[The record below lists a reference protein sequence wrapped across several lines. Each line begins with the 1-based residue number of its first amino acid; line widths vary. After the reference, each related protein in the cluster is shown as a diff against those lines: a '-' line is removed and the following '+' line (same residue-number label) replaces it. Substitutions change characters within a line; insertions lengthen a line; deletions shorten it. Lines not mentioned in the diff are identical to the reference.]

1 MKAIAPSL
9 ALHRCTPD
17 ELDIFWSNRREVAR
31 LLIERGADLDVKDK
45 VCHSLI
51 IFISL

>member
-1 MKAIAPSL
+1 MKAIEPSL
-9 ALHRCTPD
+9 AIHMLPPD
-17 ELDIFWSNRREVAR
+17 EQDEFWSDRREIAQ
-31 LLIERGADLDVKDK
+31 LLIEREADLDVKDK